1 MDSEIKSAAESVR
14 ERLEFRKRL
23 KANANAEERERR
35 TVRCAS
41 TATKYQVTR
50 CFSKCDNNRK
60 VNYKSVIKMAP
71 KVEWAWR
78 QRDLFECS
86 SAEAILV
93 ATKYGDFVASPR
105 GE

>member
-1 MDSEIKSAAESVR
+1 
-14 ERLEFRKRL
+14 
-23 KANANAEERERR
+23 
-35 TVRCAS
+35 
-41 TATKYQVTR
+41 
-50 CFSKCDNNRK
+50 
-60 VNYKSVIKMAP
+60 MAP